1 MFERKP
7 PIRSTQEDVA
17 ELAEEIDRFVVGLGE
32 QVDSIQ
38 DAQLARASSEVSN
51 LARQLSKD
59 AERLGYPSMA
69 LSAKGVA
76 LAAEDDVAEELK
88 ETILEL
94 TEIAQRVRRGH
105 RGAA

>member
-1 MFERKP
+1 MFDRKP

-17 ELAEEIDRFVVGLGE
+17 ELAEEIDRFVVRLGE
-32 QVDSIQ
+32 RIDSLQ
-38 DAQLARASSEVSN
+38 DAQLAGAATEVSS
-51 LARQLSKD
+51 LARQLSKE

-76 LAAEDDVAEELK
+76 MAAEDDIVEELK

-94 TEIAQRVRRGH
+94 TEIAQRIRRGH

>member
-1 MFERKP
+1 MFDHKP

-17 ELAEEIDRFVVGLGE
+17 ELAEDIDRFVIGLAE
-32 QVDSIQ
+32 RIDEIQ
-38 DAQLARASSEVSN
+38 DAELARSVTQVSN
-51 LARQLSKD
+51 LARSLSKD

-76 LAAEDDVAEELK
+76 MAAEDSLPDELQ
-88 ETILEL
+88 ETIREL